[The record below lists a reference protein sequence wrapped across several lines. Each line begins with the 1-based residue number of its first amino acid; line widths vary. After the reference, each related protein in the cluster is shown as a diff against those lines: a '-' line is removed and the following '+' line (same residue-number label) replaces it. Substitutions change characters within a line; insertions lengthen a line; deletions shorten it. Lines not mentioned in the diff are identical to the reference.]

1 MINKNIA
8 IIEPSELINEI
19 IYIKLKETKIFQNVY
34 YFYSIDALYN
44 SNSKYNVLII
54 NPICILNREKEFNK
68 YCQNNNFDFIIALIY
83 QIFTEE
89 QLKIFN
95 DRYYITEPIST
106 LINKI
111 KKEYQQTIKQ
121 KPNENLLTDREKE
134 ILKLLAKGLSIKE
147 IANNL
152 NLSPHTV
159 LTHRKNISFK
169 TGIKTIA
176 GLTILALS
184 LKLVTIEEIEP

>member
-44 SNSKYNVLII
+44 SNLKSNVLII

-152 NLSPHTV
+152 NLSHHTV

>member
-44 SNSKYNVLII
+44 SNSKANVLII

-95 DRYYITEPIST
+95 DRYYITEPITT

-152 NLSPHTV
+152 NLSHHTV